1 MGLQDRGYYRDD
13 RGGHA
18 GTFAGLSATT
28 WLIVANCVVFGAV
41 ALGLGFVY
49 EFGFFSTWRLFGTA
63 PNASI
68 PNLEFWRLV
77 TFQFLHANLIHLLFN
92 MLGLHFFGRLVE
104 SHVGPKR
111 YLAFYLTC
119 GIFGGLCYL
128 LLNLLGQAARSMGLP
143 EVGGLLFNDP
153 RTPLVGA
160 SAGVFG
166 IIMACAYIAP
176 NSVVQLLIPPI
187 PLRMKTFAY
196 VFLGLAAA
204 NLLIFSG
211 DNKGGDAA
219 HVGGALAGY
228 FFIRNIHLLRD
239 FFDVFSDSRK
249 QAPKPAGRGFFSRG
263 GGARSRK
270 VVAAGPPDAEIDR
283 ILEKVST
290 HGLHSLSEREKALLR
305 EASERRRSA
314 S

>member
-1 MGLQDRGYYRDD
+1 MGIHDRVYYRDE
-13 RGGHA
+13 RGGPGA
-18 GTFAGLSATT
+18 LAGLSATT
-28 WLIVANCVVFGAV
+28 WLIIINSAIFIAV
-41 ALGLGFVY
+41 AMGFTFLY
-49 EFGFFSTWRLFGTA
+49 DFGYFSTWSLFGTA
-63 PNASI
+63 PNASL

-77 TFQFLHANLIHLLFN
+77 TFQFLHANLVHLLFN
-92 MLGLHFFGRLVE
+92 MIGLYFFGRLVE

-128 LLNLLGQAARSMGLP
+128 LLNLLGQAAQALGMP
-143 EVGGLLFNDP
+143 EVGGLLFNNP

-176 NSVVQLLIPPI
+176 NAVVQLLIPPV

-204 NLLIFSG
+204 NLLIFRG
-211 DNKGGDAA
+211 PNQGGDAA

-249 QAPKPAGRGFFSRG
+249 APTRTRRRSFFTSGARGPARAADGRGS
-263 GGARSRK
+263 S
-270 VVAAGPPDAEIDR
+270 DAEIDR
-283 ILEKVST
+283 ILEKVSAQ
-290 HGLHSLSEREKALLR
+290 GLHSLTEREKALLR

>member
-1 MGLQDRGYYRDD
+1 MALPDRAYYRDRSD
-13 RGGHA
+13 EP
-18 GTFAGLSATT
+18 TSLAGLSATT
-28 WLIVANCVVFGAV
+28 WLIIANCVVFLAV
-41 ALGLGFVY
+41 ALGFNFIY
-49 EFGFFSTWRLFGTA
+49 EFGYFSTWRLFGRA
-63 PNASI
+63 PNSAL

-77 TFQFLHANLIHLLFN
+77 TFQFLHANLVHLLFN

-128 LLNLLGQAARSMGLP
+128 VLNLLGQIAQAMGLP
-143 EVGGLLFNDP
+143 EIGGLLFNDP

-166 IIMACAYIAP
+166 VIMACAYIAP
-176 NSVVQLLIPPI
+176 NAIVQLLIPPV

-204 NLLIFSG
+204 NLLLFRG
-211 DNKGGDAA
+211 PNQGGDAA

-249 QAPKPAGRGFFSRG
+249 PAAPGRGRGFF
-263 GGARSRK
+263 
-270 VVAAGPPDAEIDR
+270 AAGRSGPGRPASDGPSDAEIDR
-283 ILEKVST
+283 ILEKVSAQ
-290 HGLHSLSEREKALLR
+290 GLHSLSDREKALLR
-305 EASERRRSA
+305 QASERRSA

>member
-1 MGLQDRGYYRDD
+1 MGIHDRPYYGD
-13 RGGHA
+13 RSGGL
-18 GTFAGLSATT
+18 GTLAGLSATA
-28 WLIVANCVVFGAV
+28 WLIIANTAVFVAV
-41 ALGLGFVY
+41 AMGFTFLY
-49 EFGFFSTWRLFGTA
+49 DFGYFSTWRLFGTA
-63 PNASI
+63 PNAAL

-77 TFQFLHANLIHLLFN
+77 TFQFLHANLVHLLFN
-92 MLGLHFFGRLVE
+92 MIGLYFFGRLVE
-104 SHVGPKR
+104 SHVGPRR

-128 LLNLLGQAARSMGLP
+128 LLNLLGQAAQHLGLP
-143 EVGGLLFNDP
+143 EIGGLLFNDP

-176 NSVVQLLIPPI
+176 NTTVQLLIPPV

-204 NLLIFSG
+204 NLLLFRG
-211 DNKGGDAA
+211 PNQGGDAA

-239 FFDVFSDSRK
+239 FFDVFTDSRK
-249 QAPKPAGRGFFSRG
+249 APPRPRGRGFFSRD
-263 GGARSRK
+263 RSTPRQ
-270 VVAAGPPDAEIDR
+270 AADNGPSDAEIDR
-283 ILEKVST
+283 ILEKVSAQ
-290 HGLHSLSEREKALLR
+290 GLHSLTDREKALLR
-305 EASERRRSA
+305 QASERRRSA